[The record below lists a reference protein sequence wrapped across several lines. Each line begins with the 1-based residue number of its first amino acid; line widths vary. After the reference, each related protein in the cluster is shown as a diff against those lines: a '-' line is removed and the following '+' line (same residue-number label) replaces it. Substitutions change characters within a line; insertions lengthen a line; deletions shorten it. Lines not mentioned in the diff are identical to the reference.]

1 MHNKMFSKK
10 SILIFMFS
18 FFYFT
23 FISFNNVSAL
33 SFDFTKIPF
42 FGILFQEQNIPV
54 SPDQLKEKLG
64 SKVDTNIVTEKIIIK
79 NISQN
84 KNENTEKTLDYEDLL
99 KQQNSQKE
107 IQAKMKLLLMNTEE
121 KNSVENTCKFS
132 SQEEIDNCK
141 KDLFVGCAESLY
153 LGFDMAS
160 ECKQFSTEDYLN
172 FINIKKKQIDEK
184 INESEILQTKLGE
197 IKIINSEDSQKNVIK
212 TEKDETINSSSI
224 NDDLSIKS
232 KKIEVEEKKIVQS
245 VKPIQK
251 IFKIFW
257 NTKMPVYYSGWVTG
271 WGTLFATNGGEK
283 ESGQE
288 MNDYTAFG
296 YNPYNSSVCIVS
308 LPYKTVDKF
317 FGTNLNSCI
326 KNKDISCILRIKT
339 QLKNRAIE
347 VVMIKNGKRTIL
359 PLGDFGPAEWTGN
372 AIDFTSCAR
381 KTLGATGKD
390 LVKFRPLPY

>member
-1 MHNKMFSKK
+1 MLNKKK
-10 SILIFMFS
+10 FLIFIFS
-18 FFYFT
+18 FLYFA
-23 FISFNNVSAL
+23 SFASVFA
-33 SFDFTKIPF
+33 FDFTKIPF
-42 FGILFQEQNIPV
+42 IGFFFQEKNVPV
-54 SPDQLKEKLG
+54 SPQELKQKLG
-64 SKVDTNIVTEKIIIK
+64 VKIDTNIISEKVNQEKRVSVKVT
-79 NISQN
+79 NN
-84 KNENTEKTLDYEDLL
+84 GNTLEYEDLL
-99 KQQNSQKE
+99 RQQNSQKE
-107 IQAKMKLLLMNTEE
+107 IQAKMKLLLINTKE
-121 KNSVENTCKFS
+121 KDTVESTCKFLDE
-132 SQEEIDNCK
+132 QENEDCK

-153 LGFDMAS
+153 LGFDMAY

-172 FINIKKKQIDEK
+172 FIKIKKKQIDEK
-184 INESEILQTKLGE
+184 IDESETLKTNFGE
-197 IKIINSEDSQKNVIK
+197 IKIINTEESRKTLAKEK
-212 TEKDETINSSSI
+212 TEETINSSSI
-224 NDDLSIKS
+224 NNNLIVRD
-232 KKIEVEEKKIVQS
+232 KKKEIEEKKIIQAA
-245 VKPIQK
+245 KPVQK

-271 WGTLFATNGGEK
+271 WGTLFAINGGAK

-317 FGTNLNSCI
+317 FGTNLNYCI
-326 KNKDISCILRIKT
+326 QTKNVACVLRIKS

-347 VVMIKNGKRTIL
+347 VVMIKNGKRVIL